1 LERQNAAARKI
12 IKSRVKG
19 AKYNFK
25 NSFADVNNSPPS
37 KMMGPEV
44 VLEEM
49 ETPPRD
55 KTKNADDVGNI
66 KTASI
71 SGVS

>member
-1 LERQNAAARKI
+1 
-12 IKSRVKG
+12 
-19 AKYNFK
+19 
-25 NSFADVNNSPPS
+25 
-37 KMMGPEV
+37 MMGPEI

-55 KTKNADDVGNI
+55 KTKKADDVGNI

-71 SGVS
+71 SGVSQSPKFSPSPYKVSKARNAG